1 MNLIGFPHY
10 TCGGLL
16 CDIFNK
22 TFSTVG
28 SHGGINSFTH
38 QKGKIGDSDSIFSQ
52 YDTQEF
58 ENTILSLG
66 VPANAWIGTHCWPD
80 RVNLEIFDKVLL
92 ITTTTAR
99 SKLYRWI
106 RAYHHYYLQSQ
117 PWLEQ
122 SGQARIDKERET
134 AKKYLEPYLPIHACN
149 VINIEF
155 SEIVEGS
162 CEFRKLVSEYDFIPH
177 LERWKKINE
186 FLYDPAIWNSD
197 AFLRFYEAD
206 YEVQLKKFYQYE

>member
-22 TFSTVG
+22 TFSKVG
-28 SHGGINSFTH
+28 SHGGIRSVAHTIGN
-38 QKGKIGDSDSIFSQ
+38 IGDSDSIFYQ
-52 YDTQEF
+52 YDRQEF
-58 ENTILSLG
+58 ENKILSLN
-66 VPANAWIGTHCWPD
+66 VPANTWIGSHCWPGQ
-80 RVNLEIFDKVLL
+80 VNLGIFDKVLL

-99 SKLYRWI
+99 SKLYRWV
-106 RAYHHYYLQSQ
+106 RAYYHYYLQSQ
-117 PWLEQ
+117 PWLGQ

-134 AKKYLEPYLPIHACN
+134 AKKYLESYLPIHAPN

-155 SEIVEGS
+155 SEIVEDS

-177 LERWKKINE
+177 LERWKEVNK

-206 YEVQLKKFYQYE
+206 YEVQLKKFYTYE